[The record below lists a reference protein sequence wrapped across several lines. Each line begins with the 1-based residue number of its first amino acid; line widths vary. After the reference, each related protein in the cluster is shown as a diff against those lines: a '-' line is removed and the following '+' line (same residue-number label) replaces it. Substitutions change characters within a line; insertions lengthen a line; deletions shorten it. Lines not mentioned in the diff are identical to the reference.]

1 MRKCFPYKISSRGII
16 KGQAVFHAHI
26 SIGYSDCSKTQ
37 NYEYGKERNMQT
49 KLSAMAFSGK
59 ALSYKRFLLCQG
71 CGICCIWSVQ
81 FLRTQMW
88 NMTIFF
94 PIFRIFSISQGCTL
108 APASL
113 SSEIMEIGVNLNL
126 IFFQVWCFHWLE
138 RSKWSSAM
146 GKKPNV
152 RQC

>member
-1 MRKCFPYKISSRGII
+1 MRKCFPYKISSQGII

-37 NYEYGKERNMQT
+37 DYEYGKERNMQT

-59 ALSYKRFLLCQG
+59 ALRYEWFPLCQG

-94 PIFRIFSISQGCTL
+94 PIFRIFSIPQGCTL

-113 SSEIMEIGVNLNL
+113 SSEIMEIGVNFNFIFSKCDVFTDWRGLNEAL
-126 IFFQVWCFHWLE
+126 LW
-138 RSKWSSAM
+138 
-146 GKKPNV
+146 GKSPNV